1 MVVRINFDQ
10 PITDLDGRPLHESG
24 IARETLKAIAT
35 RLNDELGIEAAA
47 NTVRIIRDVVGAE
60 PITLRRLAVDVLLV
74 PPEGNKLD
82 LAEKIERSKL
92 AERIHQSGEGGVE
105 IDLSMA
111 GKLREWLGERHGPLL
126 AYRVDQLLDPEARE
140 TVAE

>member
-1 MVVRINFDQ
+1 MPFIE
-10 PITDLDGRPLHESG
+10 GESLRAKL
-24 IARETLKAIAT
+24 AREG
-35 RLNDELGIEAAA
+35 ELPVPEA
-47 NTVRIIRDVVGAE
+47 VRIIRDVVGAE